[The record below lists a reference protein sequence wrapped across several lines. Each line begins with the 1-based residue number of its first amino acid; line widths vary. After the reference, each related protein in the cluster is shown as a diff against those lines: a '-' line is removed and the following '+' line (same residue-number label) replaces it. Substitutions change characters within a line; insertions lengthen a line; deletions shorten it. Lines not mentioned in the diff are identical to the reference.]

1 MKTRYG
7 RTKSPCKNILP
18 KYKKWAHIQK
28 STQAHTVLLFLLL
41 RLFFCLFRF
50 AGDNGARQS
59 GSDDEQL
66 RMPSTMTEQTKVTT

>member
-1 MKTRYG
+1 MGSY
-7 RTKSPCKNILP
+7 PKN
-18 KYKKWAHIQK
+18 
-28 STQAHTVLLFLLL
+28 QAHNSSVAPAVVAFVFCF
-41 RLFFCLFRF
+41 FFCLFRF